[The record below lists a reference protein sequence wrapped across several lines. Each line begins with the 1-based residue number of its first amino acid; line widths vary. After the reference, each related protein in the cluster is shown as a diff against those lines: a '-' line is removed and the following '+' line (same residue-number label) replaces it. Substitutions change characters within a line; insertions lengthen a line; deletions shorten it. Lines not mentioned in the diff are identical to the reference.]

1 MMTTYFFPLL
11 SVVALCAFWAIFQ
24 VWLSRHDPDAKTASR
39 KCGACVRQ
47 DECDAGGDPAIPEG
61 PSNDQ

>member
-11 SVVALCAFWAIFQ
+11 SVIALCAFWAIFQ

-39 KCGACVRQ
+39 KCGGCVRQ
-47 DECDAGGDPAIPEG
+47 DECATVGDRE
-61 PSNDQ
+61 